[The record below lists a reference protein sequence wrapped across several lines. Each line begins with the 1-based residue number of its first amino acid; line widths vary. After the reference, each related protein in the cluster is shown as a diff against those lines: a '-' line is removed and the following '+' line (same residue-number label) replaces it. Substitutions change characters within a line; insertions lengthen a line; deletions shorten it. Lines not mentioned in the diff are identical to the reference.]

1 MNLTTLLLSCSLAI
15 SSMALGVA
23 LGAKAFGC
31 DQDEFGADH
40 TFFRAPECF
49 QSTGADGSVFLECRR
64 LVRVGGAK

>member
-1 MNLTTLLLSCSLAI
+1 MNRNTTLLIAGLAAACI
-15 SSMALGVA
+15 A
-23 LGAKAFGC
+23 LGAGLGSLIYGC